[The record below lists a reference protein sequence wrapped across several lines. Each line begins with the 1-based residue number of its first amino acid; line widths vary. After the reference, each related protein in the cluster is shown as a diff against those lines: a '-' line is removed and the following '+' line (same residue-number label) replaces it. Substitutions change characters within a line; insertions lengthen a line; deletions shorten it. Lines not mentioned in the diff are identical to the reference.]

1 MGISL
6 SLVMTELTII
16 ALVGGIVFGLIRGRN
31 RSILRLIMIIGC
43 IVAAYLLRG
52 AVMNAIMGVETPE
65 GNLKEVLLATF
76 NQGEVSLPQSI
87 QNIIFALLEMIIGI
101 VSYFVLFFMLR
112 ALSEI
117 ILFPIL
123 KIFIKKGAKKGVGVG
138 AIVGLVQGVIIAFAV
153 LTPLNGLLLTFNE
166 ISKIEIDGHHLV
178 EVPSELGI
186 DTYSASAVGKV
197 YGTIGDWYFDSM
209 TNVKMED
216 GKEMNLEDACSMVTT
231 VTGIASSVT
240 GITESVEVL
249 SKEDAQPEE
258 KIDAVQE
265 VGDKLIE
272 LGDKID
278 NLSDNTKEVINGI
291 IEDVKEMIV
300 TESEG
305 NSEGVDELF
314 ENLDLESLNLKAVGQ
329 GLKGIATYIEK
340 TEMATEETEDVKQ
353 EDVNN
358 IIQGLAGSQPILDL
372 ITSGGEENTPT
383 FIEVPDEH
391 EELFETAINGL
402 EGTITPEQQQ
412 VLRDLFGI
420 N

>member
-16 ALVGGIVFGLIRGRN
+16 MIVFGVLFGLIRGRN

-43 IVAAYLLRG
+43 IIAAYLLRG
-52 AVMNAIMGVETPE
+52 TVMKAIMGIETPE
-65 GNLKEVLLATF
+65 GTLKDLLLATF
-76 NQGEVSLPQSI
+76 NQGEAALPQSI
-87 QNIIFALLEMIIGI
+87 QNLVFALIEMIIGI
-101 VSYFVLFFMLR
+101 VSYFAIFFVLRL
-112 ALSEI
+112 LSEI

-197 YGTIGDWYFDSM
+197 YGTVGDWYFDSM
-209 TNVKMED
+209 THVKMED

-278 NLSDNTKEVINGI
+278 NLSDNAKEVIDGI

-340 TEMATEETEDVKQ
+340 TEMATEETEEVKQ

-391 EELFETAINGL
+391 EEMFETAINGL